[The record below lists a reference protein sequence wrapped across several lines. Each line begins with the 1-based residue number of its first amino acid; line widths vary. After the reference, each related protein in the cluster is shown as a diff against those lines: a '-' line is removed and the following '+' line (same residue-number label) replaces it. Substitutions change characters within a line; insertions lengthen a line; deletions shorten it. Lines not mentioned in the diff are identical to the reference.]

1 MRVRVVRPERERVHG
16 AYFARRLVLYTIIK
30 WTVYILH
37 AWHADSVV
45 DDFPTP
51 VILCIIS
58 VNSDKQI
65 VRERGVG
72 VGSTAC
78 IIWASIACYRYTPIP
93 GTYVINL
100 KC

>member
-1 MRVRVVRPERERVHG
+1 MSRVYACACGTLRTRTNPR

-51 VILCIIS
+51 VIL
-58 VNSDKQI
+58 
-65 VRERGVG
+65 
-72 VGSTAC
+72 
-78 IIWASIACYRYTPIP
+78 
-93 GTYVINL
+93 
-100 KC
+100 